1 MKFAEIYVLIAI
13 IVTFSSRVVNKKY
26 ARNSDRFSSV
36 LFDTPAPICYTVPI
50 LPGRGKTAPMQAEL
64 QPAGTYDT
72 ILHSALQVFSRKGYV
87 EAKMEDIARDASV
100 NTATV
105 YRHFTDKKSLFL
117 AVVDNYGPLE
127 EGAFPGDC
135 HLSYTDVSA
144 DLYVLA
150 EEYFKI
156 IYDNIDI
163 LKIFMGE
170 SCYISKIKDQAWHI
184 PPALVEHFSGYL
196 ERVGENRRT
205 TKKSRRLTA
214 ELFLS
219 DIIHFAVVRISEA
232 QHPTMDKALLADF
245 SAHMDTRV
253 PCLLVIL
260 KQQRY
265 VK

>member
-1 MKFAEIYVLIAI
+1 
-13 IVTFSSRVVNKKY
+13 
-26 ARNSDRFSSV
+26 
-36 LFDTPAPICYTVPI
+36 
-50 LPGRGKTAPMQAEL
+50 MQTEL
-64 QPAGTYDT
+64 QTGGTYDT

-87 EAKMEDIARDASV
+87 ESKMEDIAKDASV

-105 YRHFTDKKSLFL
+105 YRHFSDKKSLFL

-135 HLSYTDVSA
+135 RLSYTDVSA
-144 DLYVLA
+144 DLYILA

-184 PPALVEHFSGYL
+184 PPALVDHFSAYL
-196 ERVGENRRT
+196 ERIGGNRRT

-219 DIIHFAVVRISEA
+219 DIIHFAVVHINEA
-232 QHPTMDKALLADF
+232 QHATMNEALLASF
-245 SAHMDTRV
+245 SAHMSRQI
-253 PCLLVIL
+253 PCLLIIL

-265 VK
+265 IK